1 MRRFSI
7 ADFPCPPLQRDRRGF
22 WIGVPVVFILVL
34 TLALLATPLC
44 PEVQRPF
51 KVPREGALGEACAVR
66 GV

>member
-1 MRRFSI
+1 
-7 ADFPCPPLQRDRRGF
+7 
-22 WIGVPVVFILVL
+22 VVFILVL